1 MARRTFR
8 GGVHPADKKA
18 LSRDSAFRRY
28 EPGGLL
34 VFPLGQHIGRPATAV
49 VKKGDQVLAGQ
60 IIGEASGF
68 ISANIISS
76 CSGTVKA
83 VEKHRTVMGIMAESV
98 IISNDG
104 EYNKMPGIG
113 EKVDYTKLDGK
124 EIVQKVKDAGIVGL
138 GGAGF
143 PTNVKLSP
151 KNADEIRYVIANG
164 AECEPYITCDDQL
177 MRTHADEIV
186 TGMKVMLRLFP
197 NAKGV
202 VVIEDNKPEAIAAM
216 KEACAG
222 SGDISVKVVPI
233 KYPQGGEREIIS
245 VVAGIDI
252 KASQLPA
259 DAGCIVDNV
268 ATIYAIYKAVCEST
282 PLMEKAVTIS
292 GEAVAEPCNLIVP
305 IGTLVSELFD
315 AAGGAK
321 EGAAPVKVLSGGPMM
336 GVALAT
342 MEVPLQKNN
351 NAFTFLAE
359 DEVADAEKVQTAC
372 IRCARCVHVCPLGL
386 NPQMMAVAAERK
398 DYERYEKVLYGLE
411 CISCGTC
418 TFTCPAKRPL
428 MQLFKEARNDIMAA
442 KAVKRAEEAAASAA
456 LEKEAAQKRQAEIDA
471 AVAAALRVREP
482 GKNLARAS
490 EAEQRLAAQSEA
502 ANSLDEK
509 VEKKVRTAIK
519 EAELDMASNA
529 KTTLGNKVSHAVR
542 IDVADTSSEEKAI
555 KKAKAKAAERRA
567 NAKAG
572 KEDKE

>member
-1 MARRTFR
+1 M
-8 GGVHPADKKA
+8 
-18 LSRDSAFRRY
+18 
-28 EPGGLL
+28 
-34 VFPLGQHIGRPATAV
+34 
-49 VKKGDQVLAGQ
+49 
-60 IIGEASGF
+60 
-68 ISANIISS
+68 
-76 CSGTVKA
+76 
-83 VEKHRTVMGIMAESV
+83 
-98 IISNDG
+98 
-104 EYNKMPGIG
+104 
-113 EKVDYTKLDGK
+113 
-124 EIVQKVKDAGIVGL
+124 
-138 GGAGF
+138 
-143 PTNVKLSP
+143 
-151 KNADEIRYVIANG
+151 
-164 AECEPYITCDDQL
+164 
-177 MRTHADEIV
+177 
-186 TGMKVMLRLFP
+186 
-197 NAKGV
+197 
-202 VVIEDNKPEAIAAM
+202 
-216 KEACAG
+216 
-222 SGDISVKVVPI
+222 
-233 KYPQGGEREIIS
+233 
-245 VVAGIDI
+245 
-252 KASQLPA
+252 
-259 DAGCIVDNV
+259 DNV

-572 KEDKE
+572 KGDEE